1 MKKQEYLTPET
12 LCVFV
17 EIEATLCQSA
27 GGEFEGFDPIDTE
40 FPMFSVSSLDSIL

>member
-1 MKKQEYLTPET
+1 MKKTSYLAPEST
-12 LCVFV
+12 VVLLTM
-17 EIEATLCQSA
+17 EAMLCQSA

>member
-1 MKKQEYLTPET
+1 MKKKDYFAPET
-12 LCVFV
+12 RCVYV

-40 FPMFSVSSLDSIL
+40 FPMFSITSLDSIL